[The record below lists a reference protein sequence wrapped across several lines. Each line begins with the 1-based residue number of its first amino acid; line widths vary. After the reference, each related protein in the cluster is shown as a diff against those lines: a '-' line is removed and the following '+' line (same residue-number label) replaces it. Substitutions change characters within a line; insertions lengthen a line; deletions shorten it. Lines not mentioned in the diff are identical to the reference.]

1 MTRIR
6 VNVKDGSKA
15 DRQAIKNTPGVL
27 GVVGDEPDYIQ
38 VVLGPG
44 KVRDVMQIC
53 TTKLGVKEQAPGQ
66 GAKSSPRVRWATGRP
81 TRRPSRATRST
92 RS

>member
-1 MTRIR
+1 M
-6 VNVKDGSKA
+6 KDGSKA

-53 TTKLGVKEQAPGQ
+53 TTKLGVKEQPPVREQRAAQGSGGRLGGQ
-66 GAKSSPRVRWATGRP
+66 QG
-81 TRRPSRATRST
+81 RPSRATRST